1 MAETDLHEIFPVA
14 AEASAPVRE
23 KRLVNRVLE
32 VWRQARG
39 DDPMPLVGS
48 LAIAGFGEDADR
60 IFIIDLL
67 RAKGPCFS
75 YIGAAVR
82 VAAWRCDEEP
92 MVAACPEDSVL
103 GLVSRQWRE
112 VVDRGVPI
120 TRGDA
125 GVNDGSPVLFRG
137 ILMPLASENGQIVAI
152 MGAANWRAV
161 KESDDANRA

>member
-1 MAETDLHEIFPVA
+1 MAETDLHQISPLD
-14 AEASAPVRE
+14 APVRE

-48 LAIAGFGEDADR
+48 LPIAEFGADAER

-67 RAKGPCFS
+67 HAKGPCFS

-82 VAAWRCDEEP
+82 AAAWRGEEEAL
-92 MVAACPEDSVL
+92 VAACPEDSVL

-112 VVDRGVPI
+112 VADRGVPI
-120 TRGDA
+120 TRGDS
-125 GVNDGSPVLFRG
+125 GINDGGPVLYRG
-137 ILMPLASENGQIVAI
+137 ILMPLANTSGQIVAI
-152 MGAANWRAV
+152 IGAANWRAV
-161 KESDDANRA
+161 KESDDAART